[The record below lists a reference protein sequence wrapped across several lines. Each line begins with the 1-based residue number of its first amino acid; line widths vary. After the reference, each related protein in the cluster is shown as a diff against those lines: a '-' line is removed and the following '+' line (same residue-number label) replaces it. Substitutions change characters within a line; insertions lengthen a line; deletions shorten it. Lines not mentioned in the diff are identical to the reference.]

1 MKKNNKLIKRL
12 VELQE
17 LNITQEQ
24 RMIKYENK
32 NENTFLNKLGDVAL
46 KSIPKIV
53 ISAIP
58 ILLAAWLGKK
68 NK

>member
-1 MKKNNKLIKRL
+1 
-12 VELQE
+12 
-17 LNITQEQ
+17 
-24 RMIKYENK
+24 MIKYENK